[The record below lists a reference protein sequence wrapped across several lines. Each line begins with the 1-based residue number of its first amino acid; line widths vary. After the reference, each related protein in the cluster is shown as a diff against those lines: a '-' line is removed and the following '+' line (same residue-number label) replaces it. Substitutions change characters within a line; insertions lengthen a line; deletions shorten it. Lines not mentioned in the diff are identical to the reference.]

1 MKGWNKYSTI
11 LDWIRHDPRYLWGI
25 EYGEPRPGQPEGTVK
40 AHIKELED
48 ALSAWLIYPQWSQLK
63 ILIHVHDTF
72 KRQGKE
78 YTNGRVALAHQHS
91 HASLASDYLR
101 RLGLFDLSGIVQYH
115 DEPFALYRKYLNKG
129 SIDFSRIRKIS
140 VRA

>member
-1 MKGWNKYSTI
+1 M
-11 LDWIRHDPRYLWGI
+11 H
-25 EYGEPRPGQPEGTVK
+25 E
-40 AHIKELED
+40 
-48 ALSAWLIYPQWSQLK
+48 
-63 ILIHVHDTF
+63 TF

-129 SIDFSRIRKIS
+129 SIDFNRIRKIS
-140 VRA
+140 VRDIGLYFKFVRLDSGTKGKQAMPDAQDFQDFITRMEEIIS